1 MTNAAASGM
10 DNAGGGVTLF
20 GVTFGSKILGIVI
33 GVAGVAI
40 AGYVGASFVLP
51 IWDELQVSQ
60 QTITTKEANVA
71 KLQRDAAEKANIGQ
85 KIEQATQENKYILSL
100 LPTVDN
106 VDTLIR
112 DIQEQIPKTIKIS
125 LPPDFTYEL
134 AGSLRTFQPLPVEL
148 KTQYKIYSFNIGFD
162 GRFEDIKNTIEK
174 IERLRPLLIV
184 ENLRLTVKALPVEK
198 FTFSRPI
205 IEGKEKE
212 ILDSLPPLIGADF
225 TLKAFVPLS
234 DEELAAAAA
243 ATAPQPAQ

>member
-10 DNAGGGVTLF
+10 ENAGGGITLF
-20 GVTFGSKILGIVI
+20 GYTFGSKVLGIVI

-51 IWDELQVSQ
+51 IWDELQAAQ
-60 QTITTKEANVA
+60 QNITTKETSVA
-71 KLQRDAAEKANIGQ
+71 KLQRDAAERANIGQ
-85 KIEQATQENKYILSL
+85 KIEQATRENQYILSL

-112 DIQEQIPKTIKIS
+112 DIQEQIPKTIRIS

-134 AGSLRTFQPLPVEL
+134 AGSLRTFQPLPVET
-148 KTQYKIYSFNIGFD
+148 KSQYKVYSFNIGFD
-162 GRFEDIKNTIEK
+162 GRFEDIQRTIEK
-174 IERLRPLLIV
+174 IERLRPLLV
-184 ENLRLTVKALPVEK
+184 VSNLKLTVKALPVEK

-212 ILDSLPPLIGADF
+212 IIDSLPPLIGADF
-225 TLKAFVPLS
+225 TLQAFVPLS
-234 DEELAAAAA
+234 EEELAAAA
-243 ATAPQPAQ
+243 TPPAQ